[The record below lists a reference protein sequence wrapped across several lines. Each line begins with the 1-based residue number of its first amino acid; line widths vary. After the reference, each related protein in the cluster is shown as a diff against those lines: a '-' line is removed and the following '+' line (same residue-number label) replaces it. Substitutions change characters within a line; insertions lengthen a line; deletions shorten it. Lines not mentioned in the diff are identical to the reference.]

1 MHGESREIKQNKRSH
16 AGLQN
21 NINHAATANV
31 FKDKGSRPTISAIV
45 KIENILTER
54 TTDGESPV
62 KKAKVHN
69 KTRRKTE
76 RTHLPIF
83 PLRAIG
89 FRMKKSIV
97 YKSPICKPDKARIWL
112 APTTE

>member
-1 MHGESREIKQNKRSH
+1 MEATARKESWKPTSNNH

-21 NINHAATANV
+21 NINHAAAANV
-31 FKDKGSRPTISAIV
+31 FKDSGWRPTISAIA

-97 YKSPICKPDKARIWL
+97 YKSPICKPDRARI
-112 APTTE
+112 